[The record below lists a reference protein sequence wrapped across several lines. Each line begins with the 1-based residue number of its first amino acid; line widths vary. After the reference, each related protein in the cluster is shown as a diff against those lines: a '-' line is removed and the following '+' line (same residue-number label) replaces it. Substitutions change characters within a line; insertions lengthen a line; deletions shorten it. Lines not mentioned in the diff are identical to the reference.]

1 MSFKPCITTRH
12 VLFSSLYNTGTQA
25 QKDEVT
31 CPTLNDLYIDT
42 FLRKPGNAWFML
54 PVLCPSRAWCRWDGW
69 EKGGVALHC
78 PLLAA
83 CGVAERAQEEL
94 ASCEGSA
101 PHLDFSTFFIRSV
114 IFLPPAF
121 FLLSSTSLQGQVWI
135 QAQGG
140 LQ

>member
-1 MSFKPCITTRH
+1 MVYAAC
-12 VLFSSLYNTGTQA
+12 
-25 QKDEVT
+25 
-31 CPTLNDLYIDT
+31 
-42 FLRKPGNAWFML
+42 
-54 PVLCPSRAWCRWDGW
+54 PVLRPSQDQVATPCRWDGW
-69 EKGGVALHC
+69 KKGGVALYF

-94 ASCEGSA
+94 ASGEGSA

-135 QAQGG
+135 QARGG